1 MQSNNYTAK
10 KKSRGD
16 NQKRERKRER
26 EREREREAEQER
38 KIEWYE
44 QIICGDTVSHNVTM
58 TQ

>member
-26 EREREREAEQER
+26 EREREGGRTGEKDR
-38 KIEWYE
+38 VI
-44 QIICGDTVSHNVTM
+44 
-58 TQ
+58 